1 MYLFNSYKIKI
12 NNFNE
17 NELLKQLSSLEP
29 KILFNIYKTIIDI
42 IEQVDELKNDDANEL
57 LIDVY
62 NELYENIFKI
72 INN

>member
-42 IEQVDELKNDDANEL
+42 IEQVDELKNDDANEI

>member
-1 MYLFNSYKIKI
+1 MYVFNSYKIKI

-42 IEQVDELKNDDANEL
+42 IEQIYELKNDDANEI